1 MKGAWKTALV
11 DIDRAVEFSGDDVD
25 RFSKLVDLGKGFK
38 DVLVLI
44 PALNASAV
52 VSVYVQKG
60 SGVDEVPVAL
70 AILDDD
76 ATGHFAH
83 ATTSGAGSIAIIFHI
98 GGAEFI
104 RIYCGADQVADRSFS
119 VMGSD

>member
-11 DIDRAVEFSGDDVD
+11 DIDRPSEFTGDDVD
-25 RFSKLVDLGKGFK
+25 QFSKLVDLGKGFK
-38 DVLVLI
+38 DLLVLI
-44 PALNASAV
+44 PTLTSSV

-60 SGVDEVPVAL
+60 GGKDEVPVSL
-70 AILDDD
+70 VILDDD

-83 ATTSGAGSIAIIFHI
+83 ATTAGVGDIAVVFHI
-98 GGAEFI
+98 GGAQFVRI
-104 RIYCGADQVADRSFS
+104 RCGSNQAADRSFS